1 MTGSSCEVWFYH
13 LERSGV
19 EQTLPVLLEKTLA
32 KGWKALVRAPDEQ
45 RLDHLDQML
54 WNWRDDAFLP
64 HGLDSEPH
72 AARQPVLLTSG
83 QDNPNQAQALFLLDG
98 AQAASLEGF
107 ERCIVLFDG
116 REPEALQAARTQFKA
131 FKDGGAAMSYWQ
143 EDPDRGWEK
152 KA

>member
-1 MTGSSCEVWFYH
+1 
-13 LERSGV
+13 
-19 EQTLPVLLEKTLA
+19 
-32 KGWKALVRAPDEQ
+32 
-45 RLDHLDQML
+45 ML

>member
-131 FKDGGAAMSYWQ
+131 FKAGGAAMSYWQ